1 MGLAPTL
8 VGICK
13 GGTWESQTQRRR
25 VAKIILEHK
34 NTSILNTKDTKRTK
48 NFVSSVNSVVNKNIN
63 VRINVLIHVIINV
76 SP

>member
-34 NTSILNTKDTKRTK
+34 NTFILNTKDTKRTK
-48 NFVSSVNSVVNKNIN
+48 NFVSSVIYVFNKKIN
-63 VRINVLIHVIINV
+63 AKLMCY
-76 SP
+76 